1 MKLQHGRPPKAVK
14 KPKHSGLTGVHV
26 LPDSTSLR
34 QLIAAEAKAL
44 GFSDV
49 RIGPARIPESSRAEL
64 DAWLAEGCHGSMA
77 YMERHADL
85 RKDPALLVNGALS
98 VICVRLPYWPAQATD
113 ADTQLRNTEGAYISR
128 YTLGRDYHKVIRNRL
143 QKLADTLTKKFGSFN
158 YRACTD
164 SAPVME
170 VALASQAGLG
180 WQGKHTLALN
190 RTGSWY
196 FLGELI
202 CDLPIEADPPI
213 ESHCGDCTRCIDSC
227 PTGAITSAYKVD
239 ARRCISYLTIEHKGE
254 IPEAFRKAIGN
265 RIYGC
270 DDCQLVCPWNRFT
283 TDGDTEFAPR
293 HNLDNASLLEL
304 YAWDETEFLNKMAG
318 SAIRRIGFE
327 QWQRNISV
335 ALGNATP
342 TEPIINALN
351 DKKAH
356 ASTLVKTHIEWA
368 LAQLTAPR

>member
-1 MKLQHGRPPKAVK
+1 M
-14 KPKHSGLTGVHV
+14 HV

-64 DAWLAEGCHGSMA
+64 DAWLAEGSHGSMA

-85 RKDPALLVNGALS
+85 RKDPALLVNGALN

-113 ADTQLRNTEGAYISR
+113 ADTQLRNTESAYISR
-128 YTLGRDYHKVIRNRL
+128 YALGRDYHKVIRNRL
-143 QKLADTLTKKFGSFN
+143 QKLADALTKKFGSFN

>member
-1 MKLQHGRPPKAVK
+1 ML
-14 KPKHSGLTGVHV
+14 GVHV
-26 LPDSTSLR
+26 LPKSNALR
-34 QLIAAEAKAL
+34 QLITEEAKSL

-49 RIGPARIPESSRAEL
+49 RVGPATIPTAAR
-64 DAWLAEGCHGSMA
+64 DKFKAWLAQGCHGTMTYMA
-77 YMERHADL
+77 RHADL
-85 RKDPALLVNGALS
+85 RQDPTQLVPNVLS
-98 VICVRLPYWPAQATD
+98 VISVRLPYWPAATAD
-113 ADTQLRNTEGAYISR
+113 ATSQLDNPHAAYISR
-128 YTLGRDYHKVIRNRL
+128 YALGRDYHKVIRNRL
-143 QKLADTLTKKFGSFN
+143 QKLADALSKRIGTFN
-158 YRACTD
+158 YRAFSD

-170 VALASQAGLG
+170 VALAAQAGLG
-180 WQGKHTLALN
+180 WKGKHTLSLD

-202 CDLPIEADPPI
+202 CDLALEADPPI
-213 ESHCGDCTRCIDSC
+213 DSHCGDCTRCIDAC
-227 PTGAITSAYKVD
+227 PTGAITAPYQVD

-254 IPEAFRKAIGN
+254 IPEDFRKAIGN

-283 TDGDTEFAPR
+283 TSGDPEFAAR
-293 HNLDNASLLEL
+293 NSLDSAGLLEL
-304 YAWDETEFLNKMAG
+304 FAWDENEFLNKLAG

-351 DKKAH
+351 NKKAH